1 MKKTLLTLMIAFS
14 FVLFCINTFAHAV
27 RPRHFEFT
35 GQGADCARLTDDDPC
50 FNGTEIWSYRLSI
63 LIIESRVVG
72 NLTVID
78 EVDEVYPLQNGRMSR
93 KGLRFTV
100 VDDNGFINDFSLL
113 WISDNELEG
122 GVVELKEQEPGDPC
136 EDFGL
141 TGLIKV
147 KFWLEE

>member
-1 MKKTLLTLMIAFS
+1 MKKTLLTLVIAFT
-14 FVLFCINTFAHAV
+14 FVLFCINTFAHAG
-27 RPRHFEFT
+27 RPRHLEFT

-50 FNGTEIWSYRLSI
+50 FNGTETWSYSLSI
-63 LIIESRVVG
+63 WTKGSRVVG

-78 EVDEVYPLQNGRMSR
+78 EVDEVYPLQNGRMSN
-93 KGLRFTV
+93 KELRFTV
-100 VDDNGFINDFSLL
+100 VDGNSFINHFSLL

-122 GVVELKEQEPGDPC
+122 GVVELKEQELGDPC

-147 KFWLEE
+147 RFWLEE